1 MFATIKGISMLIE
14 KLVSLCLQ
22 QEEILASKE
31 LPLPYYKRVQKIVLL
46 LEKYRSSS
54 LLCYRVNSREKTM
67 AEYYYS
73 KIRELKPT
81 IRLCHRCFPKC
92 FSLLQNTSG
101 GLLLEVVSEGILKK

>member
-1 MFATIKGISMLIE
+1 MLIE

-22 QEEILASKE
+22 QEEILASKVEE
-31 LPLPYYKRVQKIVLL
+31 LPLPYYKRVQKIILL

-54 LLCYRVNSREKTM
+54 LLCYLVNSREKTM

-73 KIRELKPT
+73 KIRELKPETT

-101 GLLLEVVSEGILKK
+101 RLLLEVVSEGILKK